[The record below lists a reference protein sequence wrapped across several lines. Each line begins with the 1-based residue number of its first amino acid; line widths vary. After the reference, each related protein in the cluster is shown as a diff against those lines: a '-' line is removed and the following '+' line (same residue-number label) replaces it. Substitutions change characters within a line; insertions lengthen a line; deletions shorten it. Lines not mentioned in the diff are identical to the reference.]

1 MKYMVIVD
9 RCSDCTSGTI
19 AKLFDH
25 EPTRE
30 EQEEVDKEVG
40 FSCTTVK
47 VLIFD
52 EDKNYYVEVET

>member
-9 RCSDCTSGTI
+9 KCSNCTSGTI
-19 AKLFDH
+19 VKLFDH
-25 EPTRE
+25 VPTKE